1 MFLYDFTIVDAPV
14 GLVVDRLR
22 TGAREILHDAAT
34 RAGGAAPAAPDTG
47 ELRPRGDGWALSVQ
61 WERSGWPGPFARLGG
76 ELEVAPVH
84 GGRTHLSVSAS
95 WDTGGTRTR
104 TRSESLRARHETET
118 VVREFLLAVAGLL
131 ALAPLVD

>member
-14 GLVVDRLR
+14 EFVADRLR
-22 TGAREILHDAAT
+22 DGAREILREAAA
-34 RAGGAAPAAPDTG
+34 RAGGAEPAPPATG
-47 ELRPRGDGWALSVQ
+47 ALRPRGEGWALSVQ

-95 WDTGGTRTR
+95 WDGTGTRTS

-118 VVREFLLAVAGLL
+118 VVREFLLAAAGLL
-131 ALAPLVD
+131 TFVPLVD